1 METTEHLSLRGKVFH
16 KIREDIL
23 KGRYKPQEELRENA
37 IGKEL
42 GVSRT
47 PVREAFRQLEL
58 EGLITLVPNKGA
70 YVNGI
75 TPKDVEDIYQM
86 RARLEGLCA
95 RMACERITKEQL
107 DEMEEVMIL
116 SKFHE
121 KKGHFDQLVELDSRF
136 HEILFEACQ
145 SKMLENYL
153 KNLHQH
159 VQQVR
164 KYSLKSG
171 KRAEKSTSEHE
182 QIMLAIQAKNLDQA
196 DELATRHIL
205 SAITNIRDRKIE
217 ELLEV

>member
-1 METTEHLSLRGKVFH
+1 MEATEQLSLRGKVFH

-23 KGRYKPQEELRENA
+23 QGRYKPQEELRENT

-107 DEMEEVMIL
+107 DEMEEVIIL

-145 SKMLENYL
+145 SKMLEKYL

-171 KRAEKSTSEHE
+171 KRAEKSTTEHE
-182 QIMLAIQAKNLDQA
+182 QIMLAIQEKNVDQA